1 MNVPDEFR
9 YTKEHE
15 WVRFDEDAGE
25 VTIGITDF
33 AQSELG
39 DIVFLE
45 LPDTGEEFGAGD
57 VLGTIEAV
65 KTVADIYAP
74 VSGEVIAVNEH
85 LEDSPESVNEEPYD
99 EGWILRMSVAE
110 PDELDSLL
118 NAEAYKE
125 LVE

>member
-1 MNVPDEFR
+1 MDFPDDLL
-9 YTKEHE
+9 YTEEHE
-15 WVRFDEDAGE
+15 WVRYDEEEGE
-25 VTIGITDF
+25 ITIGVTDY

-45 LPDTGEEFGAGD
+45 LPDPGNVFDAGD

-74 VSGEVIAVNEH
+74 VSGEVIELNEY
-85 LEDSPESVNEEPYD
+85 LEESPEAVNEEPYAQ
-99 EGWILRMSVAE
+99 GWILRMSLADTE
-110 PDELDSLL
+110 DLSNLMD
-118 NAEAYKE
+118 AKAYRD